1 MKLYLM
7 HSSCA
12 VIILFN
18 AEVIILLNS
27 AFSVIH
33 SFKKLVFRL
42 SAFYVFCF
50 FCFELDITLV
60 NFLYNICVVI
70 VYIDTKCSVILFLP
84 KSLKDSFL
92 FSLDINYLIKQK
104 LRQKKHASKEA
115 LSFLKTFN
123 LKRKV

>member
-1 MKLYLM
+1 MKLYFM
-7 HSSCA
+7 HFSCV

-18 AEVIILLNS
+18 AEVTILLKS
-27 AFSVIH
+27 AFFVIH

-42 SAFYVFCF
+42 SAFYVFCL
-50 FCFELDITLV
+50 FCFELDIILV

-92 FSLDINYLIKQK
+92 FSLDINCLLKHKNCVRKNMLPKK
-104 LRQKKHASKEA
+104 L
-115 LSFLKTFN
+115 
-123 LKRKV
+123 